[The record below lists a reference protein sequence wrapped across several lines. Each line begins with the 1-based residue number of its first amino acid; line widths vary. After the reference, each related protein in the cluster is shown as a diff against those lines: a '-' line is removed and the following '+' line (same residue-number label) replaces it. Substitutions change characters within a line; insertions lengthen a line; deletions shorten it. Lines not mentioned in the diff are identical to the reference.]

1 MYQRYFSFHA
11 VFGTVGGVL
20 LITALLV
27 DALRET
33 TPCYCV
39 WALVAA
45 GVAAF
50 SVSLLFY
57 KKILWE
63 IQRRGLIS
71 RRQARLTLGTY
82 LLVVPVLLCMMG
94 FKAEAPWIAI
104 GYLGLTILAGSERV
118 NRHLKS
124 YCGILD
130 GRQEQGTDH

>member
-1 MYQRYFSFHA
+1 MYQRYFSLHA

-71 RRQARLTLGTY
+71 RRQARLTLGIY
-82 LLVVPVLLCMMG
+82 MLAVLVLLCIMV
-94 FKAEAPWIAI
+94 FKIVVPWIAI
-104 GYLGLTILAGSERV
+104 GYLVLTIFTGADRV
-118 NRHLKS
+118 NRRLKS

>member
-1 MYQRYFSFHA
+1 MYQRYFSLHA

-20 LITALLV
+20 LLAALLV
-27 DALRET
+27 SLWKAA
-33 TPCYCV
+33 PCYCI
-39 WALVAA
+39 WALSAA
-45 GVAAF
+45 GAAAYA
-50 SVSLLFY
+50 VSLLFY
-57 KKILWE
+57 KKILRAAR
-63 IQRRGLIS
+63 RRGLIS

>member
-1 MYQRYFSFHA
+1 MYQRYFRLHA

-20 LITALLV
+20 LLAALLV
-27 DALRET
+27 SLRKAA
-33 TPCYCV
+33 PCYCI
-39 WALVAA
+39 WELSAA
-45 GVAAF
+45 GAAAYA
-50 SVSLLFY
+50 VSLLFY

-82 LLVVPVLLCMMG
+82 LLVVPVLLCMMV

-104 GYLGLTILAGSERV
+104 GYSGLTILAGSERV

>member
-1 MYQRYFSFHA
+1 MYQRYFSLHA

-20 LITALLV
+20 LLAALLV
-27 DALRET
+27 SLRKAA
-33 TPCYCV
+33 PCYCI
-39 WALVAA
+39 WELSAA
-45 GVAAF
+45 GAAAYA
-50 SVSLLFY
+50 VSLLFY
-57 KKILWE
+57 KKILRAAR
-63 IQRRGLIS
+63 RRGLIS

-82 LLVVPVLLCMMG
+82 LLVVPVLLCMMV

-104 GYLGLTILAGSERV
+104 GYSGLTILAGSERV

>member
-1 MYQRYFSFHA
+1 MYQRYFRLHA

-20 LITALLV
+20 LLAALLV
-27 DALRET
+27 SLRKAA
-33 TPCYCV
+33 PCYCI
-39 WALVAA
+39 WELSAA
-45 GVAAF
+45 GAAAYA
-50 SVSLLFY
+50 VSLLFY
-57 KKILWE
+57 KKILRAAR
-63 IQRRGLIS
+63 RRGLIS

-82 LLVVPVLLCMMG
+82 LLVVPVLLCMMV

-104 GYLGLTILAGSERV
+104 GYSGLTILAGSERV

>member
-1 MYQRYFSFHA
+1 MYQRYFSLHA

-20 LITALLV
+20 LLAALLV
-27 DALRET
+27 SLRKAA
-33 TPCYCV
+33 PCYRI
-39 WALVAA
+39 WALSAA
-45 GVAAF
+45 GAAAYA
-50 SVSLLFY
+50 VSLLFY
-57 KKILWE
+57 KKILRAAR
-63 IQRRGLIS
+63 RRGLIS

-82 LLVVPVLLCMMG
+82 LLVVPVLLCIMG

-130 GRQEQGTDH
+130 GRQEQGTDR

>member
-1 MYQRYFSFHA
+1 MYQRYFSLHA

-20 LITALLV
+20 LLAALLV
-27 DALRET
+27 SLRKAA
-33 TPCYCV
+33 PCYCI
-39 WALVAA
+39 WELSAA
-45 GVAAF
+45 GAAAYA
-50 SVSLLFY
+50 VSLLFY
-57 KKILWE
+57 KKILRAAR
-63 IQRRGLIS
+63 RRGLIS

-130 GRQEQGTDH
+130 GRQEQGTDR